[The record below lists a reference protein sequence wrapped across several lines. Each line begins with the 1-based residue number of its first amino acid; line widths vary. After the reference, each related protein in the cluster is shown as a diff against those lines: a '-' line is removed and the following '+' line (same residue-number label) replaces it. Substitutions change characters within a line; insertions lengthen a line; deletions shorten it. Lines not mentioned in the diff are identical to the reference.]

1 MISKKPASAM
11 NYHPTSE
18 KIAEILCAKTM
29 NEERLFFRVVLAYYW
44 GVMASSMRATIKGFD
59 RNELPINIYAF
70 NLSPSGTG
78 KGYSTSLIERDL
90 LGQFRE
96 NFLEFT
102 FPTVAE
108 QHLYQL
114 AQKRATRKSTS
125 TTTIDPEDELERV
138 RKEFEQL
145 GALLFTFDSATT
157 PAIKQMRTK
166 LQMGD
171 CGAVNFQVDEVG
183 ANLVSQS
190 EALDAFLELYDLGQ
204 IKEKLTKS
212 TAENTRHERYNTPTP
227 TNMLLFGTPTKLFD
241 GDLTEKRLNDML
253 DMGYARRCF
262 FGYLRKAR
270 KPIGL
275 TAEDMVKR
283 KFDST
288 ADSTLTQLSNQFA
301 KLADI
306 SNLRKKITIPRDVLI
321 NLTQYHLDCIAK
333 CEHFSEYQ
341 TMQRAEME
349 HRYFKCMKLAAAYA
363 FIDGSPVI
371 TQELLE
377 NAIKLTEECGD
388 AFTMM
393 LSPERN
399 YAKLANYLAEV
410 KTECTLADLD
420 EDLPYFRGGKNQK
433 DELINMAISYGYRNN
448 IIIKRSF
455 LDGIQFIRG
464 ETLQPTNL
472 EEMLVTASMN
482 MTTGYATRPVPF
494 SSLNQFVTMKDVHW
508 LTHAMQ
514 NGYRNEENA
523 IPGFNMVVLDVDGTC
538 QLSTAKLLLAGKKAL
553 FYTTKSHTD
562 EKNRYRIILPTNY
575 VLKLDAKDYKE
586 FYKNV
591 MESLPFEVDDSA
603 SHRCKKWLT
612 NPGHWEYTDG
622 ELFDVLPFIPKT
634 SKNEERKS
642 VLNDQSSLDAME
654 RWVLNNTGDGNRNKQ
669 LFNYGMVLVDS
680 GYAFDVIRS
689 KIRELNDKLPGKLD
703 DTEIDGSIMV
713 TIGKKVAR
721 QP

>member
-1 MISKKPASAM
+1 MISKKPASEM

-18 KIAEILCAKTM
+18 KIAEFLCTKTM

-59 RNELPINIYAF
+59 RTELPINIYAF

-108 QHLYQL
+108 QNLYNL
-114 AQKRATRKSTS
+114 AQKRATRKSTAS
-125 TTTIDPEDELERV
+125 NVIDPDDELERV
-138 RKEFEQL
+138 RKEFESL
-145 GALLFTFDSATT
+145 GSLLFTFDSATV
-157 PAIKQMRTK
+157 PAVKQMRTK

-171 CGAVNFQVDEVG
+171 CGAVNLQIDEVG
-183 ANLVSQS
+183 ANLVGQG
-190 EALDAFLELYDLGQ
+190 EVLDAFLELYDLGL

-212 TAENTRHERYNTPTP
+212 TAENTRYERLSTATP

-241 GDLTEKRLNDML
+241 GDITEKRLNEML
-253 DMGYARRCF
+253 EMGYARRCL
-262 FGYLRKAR
+262 FGYLRKAK
-270 KPIGL
+270 KPGGI
-275 TAEDMVKR
+275 TADDIVKR
-283 KFDST
+283 MFDANS
-288 ADSTLTQLSNQFA
+288 DVMISQLSNQFA

-306 SNLRKKITIPRDVLI
+306 SNLRKHITIPRDVLI
-321 NLTQYHLDCIAK
+321 NLIQYRLDNEEKAK
-333 CEHFSEYQ
+333 VFSEYQ
-341 TMQRAEME
+341 TVQRSEME
-349 HRYFKCMKLAAAYA
+349 HRYFKALKLAAAYA

-377 NAIKLTEECGD
+377 NAIKLVEECGD
-388 AFTMM
+388 AFTEM

-410 KTECTLADLD
+410 KTDCTLADLD

-464 ETLQPTNL
+464 ETLEYTNIN
-472 EEMLVTASMN
+472 EIQVTASRD
-482 MTTGYATRPVPF
+482 MTTGYATRKLPF
-494 SSLNQFVTMKDVHW
+494 DELYKLTQMKDIHW
-508 LTHAMQ
+508 LSHAVQ

-523 IPGFNMVVLDVDGTC
+523 IPGFNMIVLDVDGTC
-538 QLSTAKLLLAGKKAL
+538 QLSTAKLLLKDRKAL
-553 FYTTKSHTD
+553 YYTTKSHTK
-562 EKNRYRIILPTNY
+562 ETNRFRIILPTNY
-575 VLKLDAKDYKE
+575 VLKLDAKDFKE
-586 FYKNV
+586 FYKNIL
-591 MESLPFEVDDSA
+591 ESLPFEVDESA
-603 SHRCKKWLT
+603 SHRCKKWLS
-612 NPGHWEYTDG
+612 NPGHYEYTEG

-634 SKNEERKS
+634 SKNEERKVS
-642 VLNDQSSLDAME
+642 LNDQSSLDNLE

-669 LFNYGMVLVDS
+669 LFNYGMILVDA
-680 GYAFDVIRS
+680 GFALDVIRN
-689 KIRELNDKLPGKLD
+689 KIRELNEKLPGKLD
-703 DTEIDGSIMV
+703 DAEIDGSIMI
-713 TIGKKVAR
+713 TIGKKISGK
-721 QP
+721 

>member
-11 NYHPTSE
+11 AYHPTSE
-18 KIAEILCAKTM
+18 QIAEILCAKTM

-90 LGQFRE
+90 LGKFRE

-108 QHLYQL
+108 QHLFTL
-114 AQKRATRKSTS
+114 AQKRATRKSTA
-125 TTTIDPEDELERV
+125 TNTVDPEDELERV

-145 GALLFTFDSATT
+145 GSLLFTFDSATT

-183 ANLVSQS
+183 ANLVTQS

-212 TAENTRHERYNTPTP
+212 TAENTRHERYSTATP

-241 GDLTEKRLNDML
+241 GDLTEKRLNEML
-253 DMGYARRCF
+253 DMGYARRCL
-262 FGYLRKAR
+262 FGYLRKAK
-270 KPIGL
+270 KPVGM
-275 TAEDMVKR
+275 TAEDMFKR
-283 KFDST
+283 KFDATSDT
-288 ADSTLTQLSNQFA
+288 VITQLSDKFE
-301 KLADI
+301 KLSDI
-306 SNLRKKITIPRDVLI
+306 NNLRKKITIPRDVLV
-321 NLTQYHLDCIAK
+321 NLFQYQLDCQAK
-333 CEHFSEYQ
+333 ADQFSEYQ

-371 TQELLE
+371 TQDLLE
-377 NAIKLTEECGD
+377 NAIKLTEESGD
-388 AFTMM
+388 AFTEM

-410 KTECTLADLD
+410 KSDCTLADLD

-433 DELINMAISYGYRNN
+433 DDLINMAISYGYRNN

-464 ETLQPTNL
+464 ETLQHTNID
-472 EEMLVTASMN
+472 EMMVTASRD
-482 MTTGYATRPVPF
+482 MTTGYITKPMAF
-494 SSLNQFVTMKDVHW
+494 NDMHKFVTMPNIHW
-508 LTHAMQ
+508 LTHSVQ
-514 NGYRNEENA
+514 NGYRNEDNA
-523 IPGFNMVVLDVDGTC
+523 IPGFNMIVLDVDGTC
-538 QLSTAKLLLAGKKAL
+538 QMSTAKMLLEGKRAL

-562 EKNRYRIILPTNY
+562 AENRYRIILPTNY
-575 VLKLDAKDYKE
+575 VLRLDAKDYKE
-586 FYKNV
+586 FYKNI

-612 NPGHWEYTDG
+612 NPGIFEYTDG
-622 ELFDVLPFIPKT
+622 DLFDVLPFIPKT
-634 SKNEERKS
+634 SKNEERK
-642 VLNDQSSLDAME
+642 VILNDQSSLDNME

-669 LFNYGMVLVDS
+669 LFNYGMVLVDA
-680 GYAFDVIRS
+680 GYTFDVIRS
-689 KIRELNDKLPGKLD
+689 KIRELNEKLPGKLD

-721 QP
+721 HP